1 MLSLNFAGLPVHVFS
16 PSGSQRI
23 FHATFFASK
32 DWRFNLA
39 AFRNLCFHRLIRFVL
54 HKHFFGLHS
63 REIES
68 TAQSAESKKHPKKE
82 TQTKKNRK
90 KTAPNNAAKA
100 PGRGDSE
107 RRKGTAEIE
116 TRRIYPNSNVINFY
130 IATYKTGPRH
140 KSDFNILSLS
150 GFDNRKISF
159 FFFRSN
165 MKTCFWEVGGFVCF
179 LAPPRFLFLHLI
191 NGIVEAPRRKSYRCR
206 WNGDF
211 FSCSGNFSLN
221 IDFTRCAVLSGRMFG
236 GLHANNR
243 SK

>member
-1 MLSLNFAGLPVHVFS
+1 MCYIN
-16 PSGSQRI
+16 I
-23 FHATFFASK
+23 
-32 DWRFNLA
+32 
-39 AFRNLCFHRLIRFVL
+39 
-54 HKHFFGLHS
+54 FFGLHS

-90 KTAPNNAAKA
+90 KTEPNNAAKA

-159 FFFRSN
+159 FSLPFEHEN
-165 MKTCFWEVGGFVCF
+165 
-179 LAPPRFLFLHLI
+179 LFL
-191 NGIVEAPRRKSYRCR
+191 GSR
-206 WNGDF
+206 WFCVF
-211 FSCSGNFSLN
+211 FGTAEISVSPLDQWHCGGS
-221 IDFTRCAVLSGRMFG
+221 TAKELSVQV
-236 GLHANNR
+236 
-243 SK
+243 KW